1 MNIMQIG
8 TCQTLEEYSLFRSQ
22 GIATSALRNK
32 TQHSRVEGRESE
44 RQISELSKRGLFF
57 HRLIGSPFL
66 KGRIFTGIRMVY
78 RICLSVITGSTVPS
92 LLNKVCNS
100 IYVKKKKLEMRLARE
115 ESSREFLRKETD
127 REKMLVEEE
136 EKKLLAT
143 SSKKID
149 ECGDMYSSLS
159 DLLTLPL

>member
-1 MNIMQIG
+1 
-8 TCQTLEEYSLFRSQ
+8 
-22 GIATSALRNK
+22 
-32 TQHSRVEGRESE
+32 
-44 RQISELSKRGLFF
+44 
-57 HRLIGSPFL
+57 
-66 KGRIFTGIRMVY
+66 MVY
-78 RICLSVITGSTVPS
+78 RICLSVITGSTVYS

-115 ESSREFLRKETD
+115 ESSREFLWKETD

-149 ECGDMYSSLS
+149 EAKKTKAQLEWARLESKEGPGECQ
-159 DLLTLPL
+159 P